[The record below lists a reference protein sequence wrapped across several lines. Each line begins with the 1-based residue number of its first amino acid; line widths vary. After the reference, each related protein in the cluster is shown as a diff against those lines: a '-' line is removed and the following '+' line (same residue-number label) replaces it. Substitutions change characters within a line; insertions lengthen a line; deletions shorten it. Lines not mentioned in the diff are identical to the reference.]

1 MLSRFLKKIRRIF
14 LVAKIYLTSENPWY
28 ITAFWR
34 HFYQRHKRTHDNT
47 FWLGVNA
54 VKPPTDLWVYQEII
68 YEKKPDVIIETGTK
82 YGGTTF
88 YLATICDLVGHGKIV
103 TVDIEPRE
111 RRAHPRI
118 TYLTGS
124 SIDDSTIA
132 KIKSIIKS
140 GDRVMVILDSDHH
153 YPFVK
158 DELPLYAKFV
168 TSGQYLILE
177 DTSVNGN
184 PVFEEYPDGGPM
196 QAVEEFVPAHPE
208 FSIDRSREKFWI
220 TYNPKGYLLKR

>member
-1 MLSRFLKKIRRIF
+1 MIAKVFKKIQRLLRIAR
-14 LVAKIYLTSENPWY
+14 VYLSSENPWY

-68 YEKKPDVIIETGTK
+68 FEKKPDVIIETGTK

-88 YLATICDLVGHGKIV
+88 YLATICDLVGRGKIV
-103 TVDIEPRE
+103 SVDIESRE
-111 RRAHPRI
+111 RRTHPRI

-124 SIDDSTIA
+124 SIADDTLS
-132 KIKSIIKS
+132 KIRNVIKS

-153 YPFVK
+153 YTFVK
-158 DELPLYAKFV
+158 DELPLYAQFV
-168 TSGQYLILE
+168 TAEQYLIVE

-196 QAVEEFVPAHPE
+196 QAVEEFLPLHPE
-208 FSIDRSREKFWI
+208 FTADRSREKFWL
-220 TYNPKGYLLKR
+220 TYNPKGYLLRT